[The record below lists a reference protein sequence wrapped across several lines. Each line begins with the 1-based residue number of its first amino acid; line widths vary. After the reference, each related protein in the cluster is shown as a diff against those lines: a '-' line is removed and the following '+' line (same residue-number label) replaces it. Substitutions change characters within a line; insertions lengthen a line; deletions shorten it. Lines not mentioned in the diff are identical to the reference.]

1 MKKQK
6 KKLVLAAAVFILG
19 LTGCSGSKNTPINAS
34 GIVEADEVA
43 ISSEI
48 GGEILKIMVDQ
59 GDQVKKGEILVQFND
74 KLLLSELKQAE
85 ATLEMAQANL
95 TITKANTEMELIT
108 ANKALDDLY
117 RYVDAT
123 RAEREQAVANA
134 RDAVKDAQRVVTN
147 LKNGGRQV
155 DISSAD
161 ANVVLLRK
169 ALEDAEEDYDK
180 YGNKPEGNTTRA
192 LYQLQLAEAQRA
204 YEDAVRL
211 LNNLEGSANDIDLA
225 IAEANLAL
233 AKAQL
238 TMAEDELAK
247 VQDGPDPEDI
257 ALAQAHI
264 QSLEAQIPLAEAQVT
279 SAEANLEAMQ
289 LQAEKL
295 VLHAPISG
303 VVLYRNLEVGEV
315 ALASSTV
322 VTLASLDTLKVT
334 VYVPEDSYGRI
345 KLGDTATVTSDSF
358 PDESFKAT
366 VTHIASQAEFTP
378 RNVQTQ
384 EERKNTV
391 FAIELVM
398 DNGISKIKPGMP
410 VDVEFPVGE

>member
-1 MKKQK
+1 MKQYK
-6 KKLVLAAAVFILG
+6 KSILLAAMLLLLIAS
-19 LTGCSGSKNTPINAS
+19 GCSGNKNEPITAS

-48 GGEILKIMVDQ
+48 GGEILEIPVDE
-59 GDQVKKGEILVQFND
+59 GEQVKKGEILVQFND
-74 KLLLSELKQAE
+74 KLLLSQLKQAE
-85 ATLEMAQANL
+85 AALEMAQANL
-95 TITKANTEMELIT
+95 TITQANTEMELIT
-108 ANKALDDLY
+108 ARKALDDLF
-117 RYVDAT
+117 RYVDVI
-123 RAEREQAVANA
+123 RAEREQTVANA

-161 ANVVLLRK
+161 ANVILLRK
-169 ALEDAEEDYDK
+169 ALEDAEEDFDK
-180 YGNKPEGNTTRA
+180 YGNKPAGNTTRA
-192 LYQLQLAEAQRA
+192 LYQLQLAEAQRN

-233 AKAQL
+233 AKARL
-238 TMAEDELAK
+238 TMAEDELAD
-247 VQDGPDPEDI
+247 VQDGPDPEDV
-257 ALAQAHI
+257 ALARAHI
-264 QSLEAQIPLAEAQVT
+264 QALEAQIPLAEAEVT
-279 SAEANLEAMQ
+279 SAEANYEAMK

-295 VLHAPISG
+295 VLRAPISG

-315 ALASSTV
+315 ALSSSTV
-322 VTLASLDTLKVT
+322 LTLASLDTLNLT

-345 KLGDTATVTSDSF
+345 KLGDTAIVTSDSF
-358 PDESFKAT
+358 PDETFEAS
-366 VTHIASQAEFTP
+366 VTHIANEAEFTP

-391 FAIELVM
+391 FAIDLVM
-398 DNGISKIKPGMP
+398 DGAGDKIKPGMP
-410 VDVEFPVGE
+410 VDVEFPVDN